1 MKRLITNSN
10 PFILLLLPVVF
21 ALVMGISYQ
30 SQQKR
35 EFASSSSA
43 ASHATSLFYKGVT
56 LVKTVCSIAKE
67 KVW

>member
-1 MKRLITNSN
+1 MKRLIKNSN

-30 SQQKR
+30 SQQKK
-35 EFASSSSA
+35 ESTESSSSVQ
-43 ASHATSLFYKGVT
+43 ATSLFYKGVT

-67 KVW
+67 KLW